1 MGATTN
7 ASRASIVAP
16 EGRNRLNSSPLLS
29 SAASLVPAPLP
40 YGGDAVGGPNE
51 AFRRAAASQAACSAV
66 QLD

>member
-29 SAASLVPAPLP
+29 SAASLVLAPLP
-40 YGGDAVGGPNE
+40 
-51 AFRRAAASQAACSAV
+51 
-66 QLD
+66 